1 MMMMMMMVVNPEG
14 ANPSN
19 TVIARTI
26 IVTPQTCALDDV
38 TPSDRRFAD
47 ALPPDPLYEHRPGF
61 QADQIGRLVLDDVTD
76 ADEAMSYFRGLFPH
90 RMLSTCFPA
99 MNEELQDAKG
109 MPKITDGLFIGF
121 IGVLILMSLVD
132 LPSRK
137 LYWDSSIEF
146 LNADAF
152 QESIPHHVFEKIL
165 QVVWKHLPRY
175 APGDLFLDGRACT
188 DQDRLQ
194 AVRKW
199 YDAVFEYTR
208 QNFRASPLL
217 VIDETMLPRKGPGPH
232 FTHISRKP
240 CELGVMW
247 RSLCCAVTCVM
258 VSGEFV
264 EEVDVQ
270 AGKEG
275 ATLYGK
281 TAATT
286 FHVTRLYHDK
296 SRRILIGDAWFGSLR
311 TAHLMRQ
318 AGLFSIFNVK
328 NGSKGFPKKGL
339 LAAVTEEGKLVRKK
353 RAYATVDIDV
363 SGHMQTFLAAIH
375 VDKQPMALVGT
386 TGGSAEALAVSRRRR
401 HWDSATHNVINWV
414 GTLQQPRIH
423 QLYQLICLSTS
434 SS

>member
-1 MMMMMMMVVNPEG
+1 MKFKVGDAARFPAANLKGAAAIAWKNSNPNIPINKITAFAKVLGALEG
-14 ANPSN
+14 SRSYSVAVQGVPQPVTLSSRCLKLSN
-19 TVIARTI
+19 SLRPHKSNSDDEYDMYDDDDSEPKGSESFEHCDSEDDH
-26 IVTPQTCALDDV
+26 VTPQTCALDDV
-38 TPSDRRFAD
+38 TPSDWRFAD
-47 ALPPDPLYEHRPGF
+47 ALPPDPLYEQHPGF

-76 ADEAMSYFRGLFPH
+76 ADAAMSYFRGLFPL
-90 RMLSTCFPA
+90 RKLSTCFPA

-137 LYWDSSIEF
+137 LYWDSSVEF

-152 QESIPHHVFEKIL
+152 QEIMPHHVFEKIL

-175 APGDLFLDGRACT
+175 APGDLFLDGRVCT

-199 YDAVFEYTR
+199 YDTVCEYAR

-217 VIDETMLPRKGPGPH
+217 VIDGTMVPRKGPGPH
-232 FTHISRKP
+232 LTHIPRKP

-270 AGKEG
+270 AEKEG

-286 FHVTRLYHDK
+286 FRVTRPYHDK
-296 SRRILIGDAWFGSLR
+296 SRRI
-311 TAHLMRQ
+311 
-318 AGLFSIFNVK
+318 
-328 NGSKGFPKKGL
+328 
-339 LAAVTEEGKLVRKK
+339 
-353 RAYATVDIDV
+353 
-363 SGHMQTFLAAIH
+363 
-375 VDKQPMALVGT
+375 
-386 TGGSAEALAVSRRRR
+386 
-401 HWDSATHNVINWV
+401 
-414 GTLQQPRIH
+414 
-423 QLYQLICLSTS
+423 
-434 SS
+434 